1 MTITAKAHARER
13 RLPKRKPATNLLE
26 VLNFLSRATRT
37 EVRTI
42 QNTINQMPSY
52 MRGKELVN
60 GN

>member
-1 MTITAKAHARER
+1 MPITIKAHARER

-42 QNTINQMPSY
+42 QNSINQLPSY
-52 MRGKELVN
+52 MRRKELLN